1 MYVNI
6 IAEETPLI
14 KSNTILKIYN
24 CNNENNTINELGS
37 TDLKDK
43 TSLYSLL
50 RRPEITLNSFR
61 RWIDLSD
68 YDFEVQEIGFK
79 SNDCMKE
86 SKSVKTSPSS
96 LMLSSI
102 AAIVSSLA

>member
-1 MYVNI
+1 MSVVINAVNLFFI
-6 IAEETPLI
+6 IFFPTHISATR
-14 KSNTILKIYN
+14 SGV
-24 CNNENNTINELGS
+24 GS
-37 TDLKDK
+37 GLSPHMSPEGDLPCGGGGGEFI
-43 TSLYSLL
+43 S
-50 RRPEITLNSFR
+50 I
-61 RWIDLSD
+61 

>member
-1 MYVNI
+1 MRVFPYCLFLRAKVQR
-6 IAEETPLI
+6 
-14 KSNTILKIYN
+14 KID
-24 CNNENNTINELGS
+24 S
-37 TDLKDK
+37 TKCLADFLVIFSACKYFKERRKPHIPPEGDLPCGGGGGEFI
-43 TSLYSLL
+43 S
-50 RRPEITLNSFR
+50 I
-61 RWIDLSD
+61 

>member
-1 MYVNI
+1 M
-6 IAEETPLI
+6 LI
-14 KSNTILKIYN
+14 KLVDSKQANEIILDFFIIFFP
-24 CNNENNTINELGS
+24 THISATRSGVGS
-37 TDLKDK
+37 G
-43 TSLYSLL
+43 
-50 RRPEITLNSFR
+50 
-61 RWIDLSD
+61 LSPLFSPRGICHAAAEAVNVNYFISI

>member
-1 MYVNI
+1 MLMKLVDSKQANEI
-6 IAEETPLI
+6 ILDFFIIFFPTHISATR
-14 KSNTILKIYN
+14 SGV
-24 CNNENNTINELGS
+24 GS
-37 TDLKDK
+37 GLSPHMSPEGDLPCGGGGGEFI
-43 TSLYSLL
+43 S
-50 RRPEITLNSFR
+50 I
-61 RWIDLSD
+61 